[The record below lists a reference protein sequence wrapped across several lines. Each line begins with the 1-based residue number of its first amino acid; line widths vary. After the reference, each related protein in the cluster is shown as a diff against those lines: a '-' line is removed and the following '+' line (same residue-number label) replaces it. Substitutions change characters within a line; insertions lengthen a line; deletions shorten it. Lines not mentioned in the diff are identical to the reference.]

1 MKKGIFKNTLIIF
14 LLSITAFSLFKYL
27 SLLNENYSLENN
39 LQQTRER
46 IAFLETEKQNLL
58 KDLQK
63 EKELQLSFYSKVTV
77 LKENLRASNLRLT
90 KLFLEND
97 YAEGVIG
104 QLNSE
109 VSGLQEKNRL
119 LSEENSRIFQEN
131 QGLLSRLNSVD
142 DLKKTIRDLKKLKRQ
157 GKKRIKVKVT
167 DLNRKMEIRQEASF
181 KEAMRGNKGY
191 LIKDGKSTY
200 PAKIRIEVIPAS

>member
-27 SLLNENYSLENN
+27 SLLNENYGLENN

-46 IAFLETEKQNLL
+46 IALLETEKQNLL

-63 EKELQLSFYSKVTV
+63 EKELQAPLCSKVTV

-97 YAEGVIG
+97 YAEGAIG

-119 LSEENSRIFQEN
+119 LSEENSRIFQEK
-131 QGLLSRLNSVD
+131 QTLLSRLNSVD
-142 DLKKTIRDLKKLKRQ
+142 DLKKTIRELKKAKRQ
-157 GKKRIKVKVT
+157 GKKRVKVSG
-167 DLNRKMEIRQEASF
+167 LSRKMEIREEASF
-181 KEAMRGNKGY
+181 KEAMRGNNGF
-191 LIKDGKSTY
+191 LIKDGRSTY